1 MQEEEKFIIRAY
13 DKSELALLYCPGREP
28 TTALQNLYRWMKRNP
43 GLNQALEAAEYNKNR
58 HRFLKK
64 EVEIIV
70 KYLGE
75 P

>member
-43 GLNQALEAAEYNKNR
+43 GLNQALEAAE
-58 HRFLKK
+58 
-64 EVEIIV
+64 
-70 KYLGE
+70 
-75 P
+75 